1 VLKSRITPRKDMAEV
16 IRETIIKFN
25 RDTAWLATGVVGTVV
40 FAAIVLAVE
49 EHQPNAK
56 PTESELSVPGNLN
69 STADGIA
76 KSSNPDAESAASQDS
91 TVDRTIAKTSLGEK
105 VSSSRI
111 VSVTHAS
118 GLAFKPETNHHEHRQ
133 DGRGFKGSRTENEKN
148 RSSVAFSASAVKR
161 RLVEL
166 WHQSLAQNDKSRSWT
181 AFSHL
186 NKGVHKKAAYTAE
199 MSH

>member
-1 VLKSRITPRKDMAEV
+1 MGEV

-40 FAAIVLAVE
+40 FAAIVLAFE

-56 PTESELSVPGNLN
+56 ATESDLS
-69 STADGIA
+69 A
-76 KSSNPDAESAASQDS
+76 KSNLDPMAGVIVKSSDSSAESATSQDGS
-91 TVDRTIAKTSLGEK
+91 VDKTSLEEK
-105 VSSSRI
+105 SSSSRTD
-111 VSVTHAS
+111 SATHAP
-118 GLAFKPETNHHEHRQ
+118 GLAFKPEANHHPHRE
-133 DGRGFKGSRTENEKN
+133 DDLRIKGSRTQNEKN
-148 RSSVAFSASAVKR
+148 RSSVALSASAVKR
-161 RLVEL
+161 RLIEL

-199 MSH
+199 TSH

>member
-1 VLKSRITPRKDMAEV
+1 MGEV

-40 FAAIVLAVE
+40 FAAIVLAFE

-56 PTESELSVPGNLN
+56 ATESDLS
-69 STADGIA
+69 A
-76 KSSNPDAESAASQDS
+76 KSNLDPMAGVIVKSSDSSAESATSQDGS
-91 TVDRTIAKTSLGEK
+91 VDKTLSKTSLEEK
-105 VSSSRI
+105 ASSSRTD
-111 VSVTHAS
+111 SATHAP
-118 GLAFKPETNHHEHRQ
+118 GLAYKPEANHHPRREDDLR
-133 DGRGFKGSRTENEKN
+133 FKGSRTQNEKN
-148 RSSVAFSASAVKR
+148 RSSVALGASAVKR
-161 RLVEL
+161 RLIEL

-199 MSH
+199 TSH